1 MKTIR
6 ILPLCAVALLAT
18 ACNDSYMDQFETPG
32 AIADVKNVVLTLQPD
47 DYGAIASNAANRAL
61 AAALDAEAIA
71 ADTLHLGLDSTAN
84 AKALAAVKGDR
95 YFTDLASADTY
106 VPALLA
112 SRYPEA
118 DNGSKFIVTYNQYA
132 APADFLSRF
141 GYIAAYTLEDEDY
154 EEVRSGYS
162 YLVYDDLGALAT
174 YLDDIFDDGS
184 EGDMMVVNYRYETAD
199 GDAATLFGHDGMG
212 WKPYAPASLTV
223 AALPLSVCIDAAP
236 LWLARR
242 YPFAKADDVVALVT
256 QADGNVSVSEYY
268 CDGTVWAARP
278 AYEEAVMTFMK
289 DNGTIAANLSVFLD
303 ETFLGNPG
311 NFTVQNVTLAEGL
324 TYAWANTAIY
334 GWKASAYYNST
345 NNDADAWLVSPALNF
360 KKAQQPVLTYDSTHK
375 YLNGHAPT
383 EYFDVLV
390 STDYTDDVTTATWTS
405 IIDRVEHWA
414 TGDDWTF
421 VNAGTLSLADFVGS
435 PAVTIAF
442 RYLSNADASPTW
454 EVKNLK
460 VVEASYLKE

>member
-1 MKTIR
+1 MKNLR
-6 ILPLCAVALLAT
+6 LSLLLLPVALLT
-18 ACNDSYMDQFETPG
+18 ACDDAYMNQFETPG

-47 DYGAIASNAANRAL
+47 DYGAIAANAANRAL

-71 ADTLHLGLDSTAN
+71 ADTLHVGIDSTAY
-84 AKALAAVKGDR
+84 ARALAAVKGDR

-112 SRYPEA
+112 ARYPEA
-118 DNGSKFIVTYNQYA
+118 DDGSKFIVTYHQLA
-132 APADFLSRF
+132 APSDLLSPF
-141 GYIAAYTLEDEDY
+141 GYIAAYTLEEEDY
-154 EEVRSGYS
+154 DAIRSGS
-162 YLVYDDLGALAT
+162 TYLGYDDLPALAT

-184 EGDMMVVNYRYETAD
+184 EGDQMVVNYRYGTAD
-199 GDAATLFGHDGMG
+199 DDAATLYAHDGMG
-212 WKPYAPASLTV
+212 WKPYGATSV
-223 AALPLSVCIDAAP
+223 AALPHSVAVSAAP

-242 YPFAKADDVVALVT
+242 YPYAQADDAVALVT
-256 QADGNVSVSEYY
+256 QGDGNVSVSEYFF
-268 CDGTVWAARP
+268 DGTAWAARP
-278 AYEEAVMTFMK
+278 PYEEAVMTFLK

-303 ETFLGNPG
+303 ETFLGNTG

-345 NNDADAWLVSPALNF
+345 NNDADAWLVSPVLNF

-390 STDYTDDVTTATWTS
+390 STDYAGDVTAATWTS

-421 VNAGTLSLADFVGS
+421 VNAGVLPLSDFVGS

-460 VVEASYLKE
+460 VVEATYLKE